1 MNVMI
6 DPLTAPGSLAMTVAD
21 TATTLTEA
29 QSDDPTERQFIGD
42 IPSVTVSDTRTLIP
56 EGAAWAVLR

>member
-1 MNVMI
+1 
-6 DPLTAPGSLAMTVAD
+6 MTVAD